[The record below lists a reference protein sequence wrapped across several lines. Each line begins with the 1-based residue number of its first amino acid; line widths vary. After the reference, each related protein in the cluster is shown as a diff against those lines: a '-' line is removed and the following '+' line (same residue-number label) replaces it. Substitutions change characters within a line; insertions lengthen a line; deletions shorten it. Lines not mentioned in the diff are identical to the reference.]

1 MRDPEPRD
9 LRQSAGIARQ
19 LDAVF
24 DSLYVAWR
32 YLSFNWLR
40 TATLVACV
48 SIILALPLALNFL
61 LDVGERQLTARAQA
75 TPLVVGAKGSALDL
89 TLNALYFGEQV
100 PELISMAEDEAIA
113 RSDLALPIPVYV
125 RFHAREFP
133 IVGTTLDYFE
143 LRGLSIA
150 SGRPLAVLGECVL
163 GAAVAER
170 LGLAP
175 GESLLSSPESVFD
188 LAGVYPLKMKVVG
201 VLAPT
206 HGPDDLAV
214 FVDVKT
220 AWVIQGFGHGHEDLA
235 SIEDESVVLER
246 RDGNVMANAKLVK
259 YNEITPANLDSFH
272 FHGDPALYPLTGV
285 IVAPNDARAG
295 TILRG
300 RYLQDESDQQIVRPA
315 EVIGGLLQS
324 IFRIKDMLD
333 AAMATVGAA
342 TVLALMLVFALSLR
356 LREREMTTMFKLG
369 CSRAAM
375 ARFVAAEMV
384 IIGAFA
390 AVLCAAV
397 LTLVN
402 AYGVDLVRALI
413 LQQGG

>member
-1 MRDPEPRD
+1 
-9 LRQSAGIARQ
+9 LAHHSG
-19 LDAVF
+19 AVV
-24 DSLYVAWR
+24 DSFYVAWR
-32 YLSFNWLR
+32 YLSYNWLR

-89 TLNALYFGEQV
+89 TLNALYFGEQT

-113 RSDLALPIPVYV
+113 RSGLALPIPLYV
-125 RFHAREFP
+125 RFQARNFP

-143 LRGLSIA
+143 LRRLTVA
-150 SGRPLAVLGECVL
+150 DGRNLAFLGECVL
-163 GAAVAER
+163 GSAVAKR

-175 GESLLSSPESVFD
+175 GDSLLSSPESVFD

-220 AWVIQGFGHGHEDLA
+220 AWVIQGLGHGHENLA
-235 SIEDESVVLER
+235 TVEDESVVLER
-246 RDGNVMANAKLVK
+246 SDSNVMANAKLLK

-285 IVAPNDARAG
+285 IVAPDDERAG

-300 RYLQDESDQQIVRPA
+300 RYLQDESRQQIVRPA

-324 IFRIKDMLD
+324 VFRIKDMMD

-369 CSRAAM
+369 CSRATM
-375 ARFVAAEMV
+375 ARFVAAEIL

-397 LTLVN
+397 LALVN